1 MTPLPYP
8 LRDAADG
15 GESIAAIPA
24 RQQRS
29 FSLRRPG
36 ATHCRRQHE
45 AAFVEKNDVCVAF
58 SSGFENF
65 GKRIA
70 LPLGDGFFIPFTRPP
85 TRLLRRPLQPRP

>member
-1 MTPLPYP
+1 LTVACISPQFGIVGQQCEVEIEARSLWAD
-8 LRDAADG
+8 RDAADG

-36 ATHCRRQHE
+36 ATHGRRQHE

-58 SSGFENF
+58 SSGFE
-65 GKRIA
+65 G
-70 LPLGDGFFIPFTRPP
+70 
-85 TRLLRRPLQPRP
+85 